1 MGPGSLRTVAEPVK
15 PETDERTGGS
25 GTGDAQR
32 RGRSVSSLQRSAREE
47 VVTLATEAPPIR
59 CSANVAFLFPD
70 RPLVAALE
78 AAAEA
83 GFHTVELLDPYVIPP
98 PELGA
103 ALERLGLH
111 VDLMNLPFGDFAR
124 GDRWFA
130 GDPGRRAEFRRAVL
144 LAEGVTERVSP
155 AKVNVLAGRAVAGI
169 PLAEQLACLRE
180 NLDFAAAR
188 FLRSGIRVVTE
199 LLNPIETP
207 GFLVANV
214 ATVQAVLE
222 CLEGRV
228 GFQLDV
234 YHLQRAGG
242 DLIPT
247 IRALAPRTWHVQVA
261 DAPGRSEPGTGEINV
276 RNVLRAIQDA
286 GYDGLI
292 GLEYTPTDAGDPFG
306 WMTAAGCVPA

>member
-1 MGPGSLRTVAEPVK
+1 MARRPG
-15 PETDERTGGS
+15 G
-25 GTGDAQR
+25 Q
-32 RGRSVSSLQRSAREE
+32 GRSSPAPGGLYPHRQRNAGEE
-47 VVTLATEAPPIR
+47 DVNLAHDAPPIR

-78 AAAEA
+78 AAREA
-83 GFHTVELLDPYVIPP
+83 DFHTVELLDPYVMPLS
-98 PELGA
+98 ELGA
-103 ALERLGLH
+103 ALERLDLH

-124 GDRWFA
+124 GDRGFA

-180 NLDFAAAR
+180 NLEFAAAR
-188 FLRSGIRVVTE
+188 FLPAGIRVVTE
-199 LLNPIETP
+199 LLNRVETP
-207 GFLVANV
+207 GFLLGDV
-214 ATVQAVLE
+214 ATVEAL
-222 CLEGRV
+222 LASLGGRV

-234 YHLQRAGG
+234 YHLQRSGG
-242 DLIPT
+242 ELIPT

-276 RNVLRAIQDA
+276 PNVLRAIQTA
-286 GYDGLI
+286 GYGGLV
-292 GLEYTPTDAGDPFG
+292 GLEYRPTGAGDPFA
-306 WMTAAGCVPA
+306 WMAAAGCVPA